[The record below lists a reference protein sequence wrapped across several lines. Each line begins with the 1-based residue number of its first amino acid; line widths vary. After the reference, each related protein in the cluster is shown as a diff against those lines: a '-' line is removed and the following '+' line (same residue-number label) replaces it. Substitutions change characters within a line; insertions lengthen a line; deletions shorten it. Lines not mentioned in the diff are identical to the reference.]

1 MEPEELERAVEA
13 VLFAAGEPVE
23 LKRLSQ
29 ALGCETG
36 EVQEAANRL
45 MDRLGFERR
54 GVRVVRLDGAY
65 QMCSAGEMGDFVA
78 RALET
83 RKPPKL
89 SASQLETLTV
99 IAYYQPT
106 TKAFVEQIRGVDS
119 SYTISALLNKKLI
132 EEKGRLSV
140 PGRPILYGTTPDF
153 LRTFGIASLD
163 DLPEVDLPKAQT
175 QQLEMQLSIEDQQAM
190 AESAEEPK
198 S

>member
-65 QMCSAGEMGDFVA
+65 QMCSAGEMGQGPGDPEAPQAFRLPA
-78 RALET
+78 GDPDGDCL
-83 RKPPKL
+83 L
-89 SASQLETLTV
+89 SACHQGYGGADPGSGQLLFRDG
-99 IAYYQPT
+99 A
-106 TKAFVEQIRGVDS
+106 
-119 SYTISALLNKKLI
+119 
-132 EEKGRLSV
+132 
-140 PGRPILYGTTPDF
+140 
-153 LRTFGIASLD
+153 
-163 DLPEVDLPKAQT
+163 AQ
-175 QQLEMQLSIEDQQAM
+175 
-190 AESAEEPK
+190 
-198 S
+198 